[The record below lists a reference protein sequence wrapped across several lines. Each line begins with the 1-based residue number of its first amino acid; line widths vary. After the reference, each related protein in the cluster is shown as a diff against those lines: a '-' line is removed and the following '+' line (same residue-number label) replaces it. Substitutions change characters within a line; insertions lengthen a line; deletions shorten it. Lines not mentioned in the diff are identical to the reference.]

1 MYEFKLQI
9 GCLLIVLFFTAAYVK
24 TTLNKKIPCNRI
36 FDMLLAVAPWAIL
49 FDGVTA
55 WTVNH
60 QDSVPE
66 IVNRLLHGCFYI
78 TMDVVILLIYVYML
92 QQTVGIKNRKVMAVM
107 LIPGIVSLIG
117 IVAFLKDVY
126 YVQGKTAFYSMG
138 YSVIVC
144 YASLVVHC
152 AIIFALIL
160 VRVREIERRKLFG
173 VFAFMGLAI
182 VVLIVQVLFPESLIS
197 SLFPVLAVVGIYIS
211 FEDPS
216 IRRLQKY
223 NEEMVTG
230 FATLV
235 ENRDNSTGGHIRR
248 TREYVRII
256 LDEMKKDAAY
266 RKELSRDYV
275 QNVIKAAPMHDIGK
289 IATPDYILQK
299 PGRLTDEEYAIMKN
313 HAGIGGDIIKKTFS
327 ELDEPEYEKIAYEV
341 ARFHHEKWNGKGYPD
356 GLRGEDIP
364 LHARI
369 MAIADVFDAVSAK
382 RCYRDAMPIEKCF
395 QIIEEGAGSDF
406 DPHLTE
412 LFLNA
417 RQEILTYY
425 ENSKSA
431 ETGDEV

>member
-1 MYEFKLQI
+1 M
-9 GCLLIVLFFTAAYVK
+9 
-24 TTLNKKIPCNRI
+24 
-36 FDMLLAVAPWAIL
+36 
-49 FDGVTA
+49 
-55 WTVNH
+55 
-60 QDSVPE
+60 
-66 IVNRLLHGCFYI
+66 
-78 TMDVVILLIYVYML
+78 
-92 QQTVGIKNRKVMAVM
+92 
-107 LIPGIVSLIG
+107 
-117 IVAFLKDVY
+117 
-126 YVQGKTAFYSMG
+126 
-138 YSVIVC
+138 
-144 YASLVVHC
+144 
-152 AIIFALIL
+152 
-160 VRVREIERRKLFG
+160 
-173 VFAFMGLAI
+173 
-182 VVLIVQVLFPESLIS
+182 VLIVQVLFPESLIS